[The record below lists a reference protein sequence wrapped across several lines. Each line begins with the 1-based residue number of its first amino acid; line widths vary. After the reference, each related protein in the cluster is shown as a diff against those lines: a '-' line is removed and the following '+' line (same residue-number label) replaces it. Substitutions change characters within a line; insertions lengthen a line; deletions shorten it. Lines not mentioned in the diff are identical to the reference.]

1 MSRYRDWLRQAEN
14 DLEWVHHSFSGGFF
28 SQTCFIAQQAAEKA
42 LKALCF
48 RRGFDVV
55 KTHSLFPIV
64 RSLEEDGELEQN
76 ARELDL
82 YYIAGR
88 YPDAFPSGAPFEVLT
103 RDQARQALGA
113 AEAVV
118 AQVAGMVDEE

>member
-1 MSRYRDWLRQAEN
+1 M
-14 DLEWVHHSFSGGFF
+14 
-28 SQTCFIAQQAAEKA
+28 
-42 LKALCF
+42 
-48 RRGFDVV
+48 V

-103 RDQARQALGA
+103 RDQARRALGA